1 MSNKRSRED
10 EEELEIE
17 EEEDDGDYNF
27 QRYGDDDNDDDDL
40 NGFNL
45 AVILEEQEEAA
56 PAAAAAA
63 PKNTMNR
70 LVQMAPQDL
79 SLANARRKQYE
90 CIDEVSFMSNVGLMC
105 LLYGEQT
112 RGITLN
118 LLEDTMENPESYR
131 VHF

>member
-10 EEELEIE
+10 EEELDLE
-17 EEEDDGDYNF
+17 EEEDEDGDYNF

-40 NGFNL
+40 NGYNL
-45 AVILEEQEEAA
+45 AVILEEQEDA
-56 PAAAAAA
+56 PAAAA

>member
-56 PAAAAAA
+56 PAAAAA

>member
-1 MSNKRSRED
+1 MSNKRSRSGEA
-10 EEELEIE
+10 EEEDGE
-17 EEEDDGDYNF
+17 EVEDYEDDGDYNF
-27 QRYGDDDNDDDDL
+27 HRYEDDGNNDEDDL

-45 AVILEEQEEAA
+45 AVIAEDEEVASA
-56 PAAAAAA
+56 PNN
-63 PKNTMNR
+63 PMNR
-70 LVQMAPQDL
+70 LVQMAPHDV

-90 CIDEVSFMSNVGLMC
+90 CIDEVSFMSNVGIMC

-118 LLEDTMENPESYR
+118 LLEDIMEKPESYH